1 MNLSES
7 LALKAVSLLLALILW
22 ITILGF
28 KREEMTLRVKFEPLI
43 APGKTITSTIPSYI
57 QYTLSGPRVLL
68 KDVERK
74 VQPIRP
80 DLRKSQETTIPIGIT
95 EENLRDIPAGVRVIS
110 YKPTSFVVQLEEI
123 IEKEIP
129 VRPTL
134 RGLPA
139 PGFEIAQVQSSPAKI
154 AVAGPRSKFDELDF
168 IGTEVID
175 TQDISA
181 TKEVTAPVE
190 VDPSKGFRLSREKVV
205 KVKVVVRKS
214 RAAVH

>member
-1 MNLSES
+1 MNFSES

-43 APGKTITSTIPSYI
+43 APGKTITSTIPTYI

-95 EENLRDIPAGVRVIS
+95 EENLKEIPAGVKVIS
-110 YKPTSFVVQLEEI
+110 YKPTSFVIQLEEI
-123 IEKEIP
+123 VEQEVA

-139 PGFEIAQVQSSPAKI
+139 PGFEIAQVQSIPGRVTI
-154 AVAGPRSKFDELDF
+154 AGPRSRFEELPF
-168 IGTEVID
+168 VGTEVVD

-181 TKEVTAPVE
+181 TKEVTAPIE
-190 VDPSKGFRLSREKVV
+190 VDASKGFRLSRERAV
-205 KVKVVVRKS
+205 KVRVVVRRSKGAG
-214 RAAVH
+214 R